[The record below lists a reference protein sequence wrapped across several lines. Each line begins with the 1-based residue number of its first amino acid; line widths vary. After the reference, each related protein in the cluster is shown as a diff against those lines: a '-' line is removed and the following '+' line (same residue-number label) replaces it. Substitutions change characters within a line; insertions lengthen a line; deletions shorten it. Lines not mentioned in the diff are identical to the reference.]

1 MFDDFEVDVVFDE
14 KSHTSTPVILPLS
27 MSEIESWYGYKFRM
41 GYLPGFLESKDGEW
55 DFVDVTFME
64 KLAKRGMFTLKALD
78 VETGYDGFMR

>member
-14 KSHTSTPVILPLS
+14 ESHTSTPVLLPLS

-55 DFVDVTFME
+55 DFVDVTFM
-64 KLAKRGMFTLKALD
+64 FTLKALD
-78 VETGYDGFMR
+78 VETGYDRFMR